1 MRLAILSGVLFLSG
15 ISALIFETLWLRLSG
30 LAFGNSIW
38 AAALILSSF
47 MAGLA
52 LGTAIAASAK
62 LRTRPLKLYAA
73 LEVAVAL
80 FGCTIVFAL
89 PIIGELL
96 RPLFQAL
103 WTHQTILLALRV
115 LFSFVIL
122 LIPTTAMGLTLP
134 VVLEDRV
141 LARADFRRAL
151 GLLYGFNTLG
161 AVAGALVGELFLI
174 KAFGLWGTSLAAGL
188 LNCVAAAIAL
198 LLALAKYP
206 SPSPLPSNRGER
218 IKVRG
223 EFNDLQHDRRLRL
236 NVDYRL
242 PWKLL
247 FVSFGAGSILLTLE
261 VVWFRFLRLYV
272 ASSATAF
279 SLMLAIV
286 LAGIGLGG
294 AASGAFS
301 KKIARQQTLL
311 PILLVVA
318 AILTLL
324 CYVLFPVP
332 KLGEGEKNFYLESWP
347 QIALISIALMF
358 PVAFLSGVLFPA
370 IAARVQE
377 SVPSRM
383 NSLGVTTLF
392 NTAGAA
398 IGPLLAGF
406 ILLPKLGFQSSLI
419 ICAIGYGL
427 LCLIISR
434 KDNWSPKRPS
444 GLALVGLSLLFA
456 ASVALFPF
464 HRDEMHFANARKLYE
479 SEEQHL
485 VKKIEGTTGTWQ
497 LLRRD
502 LFGQPYYYR
511 LMTDGFSMSAT
522 NPRNQRYMRLFAY
535 LPSALHPQPEDA
547 LLIAFG
553 CGVTADALVHDVD
566 LRHIDI
572 VDISKEAFAL
582 ADDYREA
589 GYSNSLR
596 DPRVTAIVQDGRFFL
611 QASPQRYDIITGEPP
626 PPKVLGSV
634 NLYTEQF
641 FSLMSDW
648 LKDGGIATFW
658 LPIYQLNVA
667 EAKAILLAFHDAFPN
682 CAIWSSSDEEW
693 IMMGIKGAPQKIDN
707 EQIRKFWR
715 FGSTRDDLARIG
727 VEVPEQLA
735 ALFVMDGD
743 EIDRITNGIKP
754 LTDFYP
760 KRLGD
765 VTAEDKSIH
774 EFTGG
779 YMQATSAAERFHSSR
794 LIQQIWP
801 EAMTA
806 QLDPFFAIR
815 EMRYRAGLTET
826 NWLAELDIHLRG
838 SRLREPVLETLGTNS
853 FRIALAEKA
862 ADNLQPPPVELLSDL
877 AAAALARRDYHEA
890 IRLLEDKRARGA
902 ANPDD
907 IFLLTYLYCL
917 NGEVAKAESVAT
929 ATTEPERPFV
939 KWLWG
944 KLQAEYGFR
953 PPTSD

>member
-1 MRLAILSGVLFLSG
+1 MRLAILSVVLFLSG

-52 LGTAIAASAK
+52 LGTAIAASSK
-62 LRTRPLKLYAA
+62 LRIRPLKLYAA
-73 LEVAVAL
+73 LEVAVAV

-96 RPLFQAL
+96 RPIFQAL

-134 VVLEDRV
+134 VVLEDRH
-141 LARADFRRAL
+141 LASFDFGRAV
-151 GLLYGFNTLG
+151 GVLYGFNTIG
-161 AVAGALVGELFLI
+161 AVVGALIGELFLI

-188 LNCVAAAIAL
+188 LNCIAAAIAL
-198 LLALAKYP
+198 LLTRTEDVRP
-206 SPSPLPSNRGER
+206 TRPPLQPPEESRW
-218 IKVRG
+218 
-223 EFNDLQHDRRLRL
+223 LRL
-236 NVDYRL
+236 ELNYRL
-242 PWKLL
+242 PWRLL
-247 FVSFGAGSILLTLE
+247 IVSFGAGCILLTLE
-261 VVWFRFLRLYV
+261 IVWFRFLRLYV

-294 AASGAFS
+294 IASGALLKRMRKS
-301 KKIARQQTLL
+301 AL
-311 PILLVVA
+311 PILLVTA
-318 AILTLL
+318 AILTLV
-324 CYVLFPVP
+324 CYILFPVP
-332 KLGEGEKNFYLESWP
+332 TLGENEKNFYLESWS

-406 ILLPKLGFQSSLI
+406 VLLPKLGFQSSLI
-419 ICAIGYGL
+419 FCAAIYVL
-427 LCLIISR
+427 LCVFVSQ
-434 KDNWSPKRPS
+434 KSNWSLKRS
-444 GLALVGLSLLFA
+444 GGLALFAFCILFGLL
-456 ASVALFPF
+456 VALFPS
-464 HRDEMHFANARKLYE
+464 HRDELHFANARKLFE

-522 NPRNQRYMRLFAY
+522 NPPNQRYMRLFAY
-535 LPSALHPQPEDA
+535 LPMTLHPQPQDA

-553 CGVTADALVHDVD
+553 CGVTADALTHDVD
-566 LRHIDI
+566 LKHIDM
-572 VDISKEAFAL
+572 VDISKEAFDL
-582 ADDYREA
+582 ADDYRGA

-596 DPRVTAIVQDGRFFL
+596 DHRVSAIVQDGRFFL

-641 FSLMSDW
+641 FSLMSDR
-648 LKDGGIATFW
+648 LNDGGIATFW

-667 EAKAILLAFHDAFPN
+667 EAKSILRAFHDAFPN
-682 CAIWSSSDEEW
+682 TLIWSSSDEEW
-693 IMMGIKGAPQKIDN
+693 IMMGIKGAPHKIDN
-707 EQIRKFWR
+707 ERLRQFWR

-727 VEVPEQLA
+727 IEVPEQLA

-743 EIDRITNGIKP
+743 EIDRIASGTKP

-765 VTAEDKSIH
+765 TTAEDQAIH

-779 YMQATSAAERFHSSR
+779 YMQATSAARRLRSSR
-794 LIQQIWP
+794 LIQQILP
-801 EAMTA
+801 DAMTSE
-806 QLDPFFAIR
+806 LEPFFAIR
-815 EMRYRAGLTET
+815 EMRYRAGLVET

-853 FRIALAEKA
+853 FRIALVEKS

-877 AAAALARRDYHEA
+877 AAASLARRDYQEA
-890 IRLLEDKRARGA
+890 IRLLENKRTRAPVTR
-902 ANPDD
+902 DD

-917 NGEVAKAESVAT
+917 NGEVGKAESIAA
-929 ATTEPERPFV
+929 ATTDRERPFA

-953 PPTSD
+953 PPKSD

>member
-1 MRLAILSGVLFLSG
+1 MRLAILSVVLFLSG

-52 LGTAIAASAK
+52 LGTAIAASLELAI
-62 LRTRPLKLYAA
+62 RPLKVYAA

-89 PIIGELL
+89 PIVGELL

-103 WTHQTILLALRV
+103 WNHQTVLLALRV

-141 LARADFRRAL
+141 LAHSEFGRAL
-151 GLLYGFNTLG
+151 GILYGFNTIG
-161 AVAGALVGELFLI
+161 AVVGALVGELFLI

-188 LNCVAAAIAL
+188 LNCVAAVVAL
-198 LLALAKYP
+198 LLALAKHP
-206 SPSPLPSNRGER
+206 SPSPVPSNRGER

-223 EFNDLQHDRRLRL
+223 EFNDLKHDRRLRL
-236 NVDYRL
+236 NVDYRP

-247 FVSFGAGSILLTLE
+247 FVSFGAGCILLTLE

-294 AASGAFS
+294 MASDGLL
-301 KKIARQQTLL
+301 KRMRQSAL
-311 PILLVVA
+311 PILLVTA
-318 AILTLL
+318 AILTPL
-324 CYVLFPVP
+324 CYILFPVP

-347 QIALISIALMF
+347 QIALISLALMF

-377 SVPSRM
+377 NVPSRM
-383 NSLGVTTLF
+383 NSLGITTLF

-406 ILLPKLGFQSSLI
+406 VLLPKFGFQSSLI
-419 ICAIGYGL
+419 ICAAIYLLLCVLVSKKSNWSLKHPSGVALFGLCILFGL
-427 LCLIISR
+427 L
-434 KDNWSPKRPS
+434 
-444 GLALVGLSLLFA
+444 
-456 ASVALFPF
+456 VALFPF
-464 HRDEMHFANARKLYE
+464 HLDEMHFGNARKLYE

-502 LFGQPYYYR
+502 LFGLPYYYR

-535 LPSALHPQPEDA
+535 LPSALHPQPQDA

-553 CGVTADALVHDVD
+553 CGVTADALTHDVD

-589 GYSNSLR
+589 GYANSLR
-596 DPRVTAIVQDGRFFL
+596 DPRVAAIVQDGRFFL

-641 FSLMSDW
+641 FALMSDR
-648 LKDGGIATFW
+648 LNDGGIATFW
-658 LPIYQLNVA
+658 LPIYQLNVS
-667 EAKAILLAFHDAFPN
+667 EAKAILHAFHDAFPN
-682 CAIWSSSDEEW
+682 CVIWSSSDEEW

-707 EQIRKFWR
+707 EQVRKFWR

-743 EIDRITNGIKP
+743 EIDRIANGTKP
-754 LTDFYP
+754 LTDFFP

-765 VTAEDKSIH
+765 VTAEDKAIH
-774 EFTGG
+774 EFTAS
-779 YMQATSAAERFHSSR
+779 YMKPLPAAQRFRSSR
-794 LIQQIWP
+794 LIQEIWP

-806 QLDPFFAIR
+806 QLEPFFAIR
-815 EMRYRAGLTET
+815 EMRYLAGITET

-838 SRLREPVLETLGTNS
+838 SRLREPVLETLDTNS
-853 FRIALAEKA
+853 FRVALAHKA
-862 ADNLQPPPVELLSDL
+862 VDNSQPPPIELLPDL
-877 AAAALARRDYHEA
+877 IAEALAQRDYNDA
-890 IRLLEDKRARGA
+890 IRLLEDKRARA
-902 ANPDD
+902 ATNRD

-917 NGEVAKAESVAT
+917 NGEVAKAESVAI
-929 ATTEPERPFV
+929 ATTDRESPFV

-953 PPTSD
+953 PPKSD

>member
-1 MRLAILSGVLFLSG
+1 MRLAILSVVLFLSG

-52 LGTAIAASAK
+52 LGTAIAAATK
-62 LRTRPLKLYAA
+62 LRIRPLKLYAA
-73 LEVAVAL
+73 LEIAVAL

-134 VVLEDRV
+134 VALEDRV
-141 LARADFRRAL
+141 LARADF
-151 GLLYGFNTLG
+151 GQTVGMLYGFNTLG
-161 AVAGALVGELFLI
+161 AVAGALVGELYLV

-188 LNCVAAAIAL
+188 LNCIAAAIAFFL
-198 LLALAKYP
+198 TKRNGSGGTLAA
-206 SPSPLPSNRGER
+206 SPTDER
-218 IKVRG
+218 VRS
-223 EFNDLQHDRRLRL
+223 RWLRL
-236 NVDYRL
+236 DYHL
-242 PWKLL
+242 PWRPL
-247 FVSFGAGSILLTLE
+247 FISFGAGCILLTLE

-311 PILLVVA
+311 PILLLDAV
-318 AILTLL
+318 ILTLL
-324 CYVLFPVP
+324 CYIAFPVP
-332 KLGEGEKNFYLESWP
+332 KLGEGEKNFYLESWK

-383 NSLGVTTLF
+383 NSLGIMTLF

-406 ILLPKLGFQSSLI
+406 ALLPKLGFQSSLI
-419 ICAIGYGL
+419 ICAIVYAVIALISGKLTQPSQTTARQAASPTGKL
-427 LCLIISR
+427 LL
-434 KDNWSPKRPS
+434 
-444 GLALVGLSLLFA
+444 LGLSVVFLVTLAF
-456 ASVALFPF
+456 FPR
-464 HRDEMHFANARKLYE
+464 HRDEMHFANARRLYE

-553 CGVTADALVHDVD
+553 CGVTADALTHDVD
-566 LRHIDI
+566 LKHIDI

-582 ADDYREA
+582 ADDY
-589 GYSNSLR
+589 
-596 DPRVTAIVQDGRFFL
+596 
-611 QASPQRYDIITGEPP
+611 PQ
-626 PPKVLGSV
+626 
-634 NLYTEQF
+634 
-641 FSLMSDW
+641 
-648 LKDGGIATFW
+648 
-658 LPIYQLNVA
+658 
-667 EAKAILLAFHDAFPN
+667 
-682 CAIWSSSDEEW
+682 
-693 IMMGIKGAPQKIDN
+693 
-707 EQIRKFWR
+707 
-715 FGSTRDDLARIG
+715 
-727 VEVPEQLA
+727 
-735 ALFVMDGD
+735 
-743 EIDRITNGIKP
+743 
-754 LTDFYP
+754 
-760 KRLGD
+760 
-765 VTAEDKSIH
+765 
-774 EFTGG
+774 
-779 YMQATSAAERFHSSR
+779 
-794 LIQQIWP
+794 
-801 EAMTA
+801 
-806 QLDPFFAIR
+806 
-815 EMRYRAGLTET
+815 
-826 NWLAELDIHLRG
+826 
-838 SRLREPVLETLGTNS
+838 
-853 FRIALAEKA
+853 
-862 ADNLQPPPVELLSDL
+862 
-877 AAAALARRDYHEA
+877 
-890 IRLLEDKRARGA
+890 
-902 ANPDD
+902 
-907 IFLLTYLYCL
+907 
-917 NGEVAKAESVAT
+917 
-929 ATTEPERPFV
+929 
-939 KWLWG
+939 
-944 KLQAEYGFR
+944 
-953 PPTSD
+953 

>member
-1 MRLAILSGVLFLSG
+1 MRLAILSAVLFLSG

-52 LGTAIAASAK
+52 LGTAIAASSK
-62 LRTRPLKLYAA
+62 LRIRPLKLYAG
-73 LEVAVAL
+73 LEIAVAL

-96 RPLFQAL
+96 RPIFQTL
-103 WTHQTILLALRV
+103 WNHQTILLVLRV
-115 LFSFVIL
+115 LFSFVL
-122 LIPTTAMGLTLP
+122 LLVPTTAMGLTLP

-141 LARADFRRAL
+141 LDRDDFGRTL

-161 AVAGALVGELFLI
+161 AVAGALVGEFFLI
-174 KAFGLWGTSLAAGL
+174 KALGLWGTSLAAGL
-188 LNCVAAAIAL
+188 LNCVAAVIAL
-198 LLALAKYP
+198 LLALAKHP

-223 EFNDLQHDRRLRL
+223 EFNDLQHDRPLRL
-236 NVDYRL
+236 DLDYRP

-247 FVSFGAGSILLTLE
+247 FVSFGAGYILLTLE

-294 AASGAFS
+294 TASGALS
-301 KKIARQQTLL
+301 KRMRQSAL
-311 PILLVVA
+311 PILLITA

-324 CYVLFPVP
+324 CYIFFPVP
-332 KLGEGEKNFYLESWP
+332 KLGENEKNFYLESWT
-347 QIALISIALMF
+347 QIALISLALMF

-383 NSLGVTTLF
+383 NSLGITTLF

-406 ILLPKLGFQSSLI
+406 VLLPKLGFQSSLI
-419 ICAIGYGL
+419 FCAIGY
-427 LCLIISR
+427 SV
-434 KDNWSPKRPS
+434 
-444 GLALVGLSLLFA
+444 LALFVAGSPRQSEAATTRVVLIALLGCFMA
-456 ASVALFPF
+456 ILAMFPY
-464 HRDEMHFANARKLYE
+464 HRDNLHFANARKLFE
-479 SEEQHL
+479 SENQHL

-502 LFGQPYYYR
+502 LFGLPYYYR

-522 NPRNQRYMRLFAY
+522 NPPNQRYMRLFAY
-535 LPSALHPQPEDA
+535 LPLALHPQPEDA

-553 CGVTADALVHDVD
+553 CGVTADALAHGVD
-566 LRHIDI
+566 LKHIDI
-572 VDISKEAFAL
+572 VDISKEAFDL
-582 ADDYREA
+582 ADDYRGA
-589 GYSNSLR
+589 SYSNALR
-596 DPRVTAIVQDGRFFL
+596 DPRVTEIVQDGRFFM

-641 FSLMSDW
+641 FSLMNDR
-648 LKDGGIATFW
+648 LKEGGIATFW
-658 LPIYQLNVA
+658 LPIYQLNVN
-667 EAKAILLAFHDAFPN
+667 EAKAILRAFHRAFPTT
-682 CAIWSSSDEEW
+682 IVWSSSDEEW
-693 IMMGIKGAPQKIDN
+693 IMMGIKGAAHKVDI
-707 EQIRKFWR
+707 EQIQKFWR

-727 VEVPEQLA
+727 IEVPEQLA

-743 EIDRITNGIKP
+743 EIDRITIGSKP

-774 EFTGG
+774 EFTAD
-779 YMQATSAAERFHSSR
+779 YMEATSAARRLRSSR
-794 LIQQIWP
+794 LMQEIWP

-806 QLDPFFAIR
+806 QLEPFFVIR

-838 SRLREPVLETLGTNS
+838 SRLREPVLQTLDTNS

-877 AAAALARRDYHEA
+877 AAAALARRNYPEA
-890 IRLLEDKRARGA
+890 IRRLEDKRARAA

-917 NGEVAKAESVAT
+917 NDEVAKAESVAT
-929 ATTEPERPFV
+929 ATTDRERPFV

-953 PPTSD
+953 PPKPD

>member
-1 MRLAILSGVLFLSG
+1 MRLAILSAVLFLSG

-52 LGTAIAASAK
+52 LGTAIAASSK
-62 LRTRPLKLYAA
+62 LRTRPLKLYAG
-73 LEVAVAL
+73 LEIAVAL

-96 RPLFQAL
+96 RPLFQTL
-103 WTHQTILLALRV
+103 WNHQTILLALRV
-115 LFSFVIL
+115 LLSFVVL

-161 AVAGALVGELFLI
+161 AVAGALIGELFLI

-198 LLALAKYP
+198 LLVKKDGATGTLTA
-206 SPSPLPSNRGER
+206 SPRARPRW
-218 IKVRG
+218 
-223 EFNDLQHDRRLRL
+223 LRL
-236 NVDYRL
+236 DYRL
-242 PWKLL
+242 PWRPL
-247 FVSFGAGSILLTLE
+247 FVSFGAGCILLTLE

-318 AILTLL
+318 ALLTLL
-324 CYVLFPVP
+324 CSLAFPVP
-332 KLGEGEKNFYLESWP
+332 NLGEGEKNFYLESWP
-347 QIALISIALMF
+347 QIALISLALMF
-358 PVAFLSGVLFPA
+358 PVAFLSGILFPA

-383 NSLGVTTLF
+383 NSLGITTLF
-392 NTAGAA
+392 NTTGAA

-406 ILLPKLGFQSSLI
+406 VLLPKLGFQSSLI
-419 ICAIGYGL
+419 VCAIGYGI
-427 LCLIISR
+427 LCPTISQGS
-434 KDNWSPKRPS
+434 DWSPKRP
-444 GLALVGLSLLFA
+444 ALIGLSVLFVA
-456 ASVALFPF
+456 MIALFPF
-464 HRDEMHFANARKLYE
+464 HRDEMHFANARRLYE

-553 CGVTADALVHDVD
+553 CGVTADALTHDVD
-566 LRHIDI
+566 LKHIDI

-626 PPKVLGSV
+626 PPKVVGSV

-641 FSLMSDW
+641 FRLMSDR

-658 LPIYQLNVA
+658 LPIYQLNVN

-682 CAIWSSSDEEW
+682 CVIWSSSDEEW
-693 IMMGIKGAPQKIDN
+693 IMMGIKGAPHKVENGQV
-707 EQIRKFWR
+707 RKFWR
-715 FGSTRDDLARIG
+715 FGSTRDD
-727 VEVPEQLA
+727 
-735 ALFVMDGD
+735 
-743 EIDRITNGIKP
+743 
-754 LTDFYP
+754 
-760 KRLGD
+760 
-765 VTAEDKSIH
+765 
-774 EFTGG
+774 
-779 YMQATSAAERFHSSR
+779 
-794 LIQQIWP
+794 
-801 EAMTA
+801 
-806 QLDPFFAIR
+806 
-815 EMRYRAGLTET
+815 
-826 NWLAELDIHLRG
+826 
-838 SRLREPVLETLGTNS
+838 
-853 FRIALAEKA
+853 
-862 ADNLQPPPVELLSDL
+862 
-877 AAAALARRDYHEA
+877 
-890 IRLLEDKRARGA
+890 
-902 ANPDD
+902 
-907 IFLLTYLYCL
+907 
-917 NGEVAKAESVAT
+917 
-929 ATTEPERPFV
+929 
-939 KWLWG
+939 
-944 KLQAEYGFR
+944 
-953 PPTSD
+953 

>member
-1 MRLAILSGVLFLSG
+1 MRLAILSVVLFLSG

-52 LGTAIAASAK
+52 LGTAIAASSK
-62 LRTRPLKLYAA
+62 LRIRPLKLYAA
-73 LEVAVAL
+73 LEIAVAL

-89 PIIGELL
+89 PVIGELL
-96 RPLFQAL
+96 RPIFQTL
-103 WTHQTILLALRV
+103 WNHQTILLALRV

-134 VVLEDRV
+134 VVLEDRF
-141 LARADFRRAL
+141 LERADFGRTL

-161 AVAGALVGELFLI
+161 AVAGALVGELLLI
-174 KAFGLWGTSLAAGL
+174 KAFGLWGTSLAAGV

-198 LLALAKYP
+198 FLTRIEPVVEK
-206 SPSPLPSNRGER
+206 SPTQS
-218 IKVRG
+218 
-223 EFNDLQHDRRLRL
+223 RRLQFEL
-236 NVDYRL
+236 NYRL
-242 PWKLL
+242 PWRPLII
-247 FVSFGAGSILLTLE
+247 SFGAGCILLMLE

-286 LAGIGLGG
+286 LAGIALGG
-294 AASGAFS
+294 IASGALL
-301 KKIARQQTLL
+301 KRMRQSAL
-311 PILLVVA
+311 PILLVTA

-324 CYVLFPVP
+324 CYIAFPVP

-347 QIALISIALMF
+347 QIALLSCALMF

-383 NSLGVTTLF
+383 NSLGITTLF

-406 ILLPKLGFQSSLI
+406 VLLPKLGFQSSLI
-419 ICAIGYGL
+419 ICAVGYGV
-427 LCLIISR
+427 LCLTISQ
-434 KDNWSPKRPS
+434 KVNWSPKRS
-444 GLALVGLSLLFA
+444 TGLVLLGLSILFI

-464 HRDEMHFANARKLYE
+464 HRDEMHFANARKLFE

-535 LPSALHPQPEDA
+535 LPSALHPQPQDA

-553 CGVTADALVHDVD
+553 CGVTADALTHDVD
-566 LRHIDI
+566 LKHIDI

-582 ADDYREA
+582 ADDYRGA

-641 FSLMSDW
+641 FSLMSDR
-648 LKDGGIATFW
+648 LKDDGIATFW
-658 LPIYQLNVA
+658 LPVYQLNVG
-667 EAKAILLAFHDAFPN
+667 EAKAILRAFHDAFPN
-682 CAIWSSSDEEW
+682 AAVWSSSDEEW
-693 IMMGIKGAPQKIDN
+693 IMMGIKGTPHRIDT
-707 EQIRKFWR
+707 ERIRELWSFS
-715 FGSTRDDLARIG
+715 STRTDLARIG

-743 EIDRITNGIKP
+743 EIDRITNGTAP

-765 VTAEDKSIH
+765 VTAEYKSIH
-774 EFTGG
+774 EFTGN
-779 YMQATSAAERFHSSR
+779 YMQATSAAERFRSSR
-794 LIQQIWP
+794 LVQEIWP
-801 EAMTA
+801 ERMTA
-806 QLDPFFAIR
+806 QLEAFFAIR
-815 EMRYRAGLTET
+815 EMRYRASLTPT

-838 SRLREPVLETLGTNS
+838 SRLREPVLETLDTNS
-853 FRIALAEKA
+853 FRIAIAEKA

-902 ANPDD
+902 ASRDD

-917 NGEVAKAESVAT
+917 NGEVARAESVAT
-929 ATTEPERPFV
+929 STTDRDRPFV

-953 PPTSD
+953 PPKSD

>member
-1 MRLAILSGVLFLSG
+1 MRLAILSVVLFLSG

-47 MAGLA
+47 MAGIA
-52 LGTAIAASAK
+52 LGTAIAASSK
-62 LRTRPLKLYAA
+62 LRIRPLKVYAA
-73 LEVAVAL
+73 LEIAVAV

-89 PIIGELL
+89 PVIGELL
-96 RPLFQAL
+96 RPLFQTL
-103 WTHQTILLALRV
+103 WSHQTILLALRV

-134 VVLEDRV
+134 VVLEDLI
-141 LARADFRRAL
+141 LARADFGRAL
-151 GLLYGFNTLG
+151 GVLYGFNTIG
-161 AVAGALVGELFLI
+161 AVVGALIGELFLI

-188 LNCVAAAIAL
+188 LNCIAAAIAL
-198 LLALAKYP
+198 FLARANPPAEISSARSQL
-206 SPSPLPSNRGER
+206 
-218 IKVRG
+218 
-223 EFNDLQHDRRLRL
+223 LRL
-236 NVDYRL
+236 DYRL
-242 PWKLL
+242 PWRPLL
-247 FVSFGAGSILLTLE
+247 VSFGAGCILLTLE

-294 AASGAFS
+294 IASGALL
-301 KKIARQQTLL
+301 KRMRQSAL
-311 PILLVVA
+311 PILLVTA

-324 CYVLFPVP
+324 CYILFPVP
-332 KLGEGEKNFYLESWP
+332 KLGEGEKNFYLESWKE
-347 QIALISIALMF
+347 IALLSIALMF

-377 SVPSRM
+377 RVPSRM
-383 NSLGVTTLF
+383 NSLGITTLF

-406 ILLPKLGFQSSLI
+406 VLLPKLGFQSSLI
-419 ICAIGYGL
+419 ICAAIYVLLCVFVSQTSNWSLKRPTGVALFGFCILFGL
-427 LCLIISR
+427 L
-434 KDNWSPKRPS
+434 
-444 GLALVGLSLLFA
+444 
-456 ASVALFPF
+456 VALFPF
-464 HRDEMHFANARKLYE
+464 HRDELHFANARELFE
-479 SEEQHL
+479 LEEQHL

-535 LPSALHPQPEDA
+535 LPAALHPQPQDA

-553 CGVTADALVHDVD
+553 CGVTADALTHNVD

-582 ADDYREA
+582 ADDYRGA

-596 DPRVTAIVQDGRFFL
+596 DPRVPAIVQDGRFFW
-611 QASPQRYDIITGEPP
+611 QASPHRYDIITGEPP

-634 NLYTEQF
+634 NLYTQQF
-641 FSLMSDW
+641 FSLMSDR
-648 LKDGGIATFW
+648 LRDGGIATFW
-658 LPIYQLNVA
+658 LPIYQLNVG

-682 CAIWSSSDEEW
+682 CVIWSSSDEAW
-693 IMMGIKGAPQKIDN
+693 IMMGIKGAPKKIDN
-707 EQIRKFWR
+707 EQVRKFWR

-743 EIDRITNGIKP
+743 EINRIVTGTKP

-765 VTAEDKSIH
+765 VTAEDKAIH
-774 EFTGG
+774 EFTSD
-779 YMQATSAAERFHSSR
+779 YMQATSAAERFRSSR
-794 LIQQIWP
+794 FIQQIWP
-801 EAMTA
+801 EAITA
-806 QLDPFFAIR
+806 QLEPFFAIR
-815 EMRYRAGLTET
+815 EMRYRASLSEA
-826 NWLAELDIHLRG
+826 NWLAEVDIHLRG
-838 SRLREPVLETLGTNS
+838 SRLREPVLETLDTNS
-853 FRIALAEKA
+853 FRVALAQKA
-862 ADNLQPPPVELLSDL
+862 VDKLEPPPLELLPDL
-877 AAAALARRDYHEA
+877 IAEALARRDYHET
-890 IRLLEDKRARGA
+890 IRLLEDKRARTA

-907 IFLLTYLYCL
+907 ICLLTYLYCL
-917 NGEVAKAESVAT
+917 NGEVAKAESIAT
-929 ATTEPERPFV
+929 STTNRERPFV
-939 KWLWG
+939 KWLWR

-953 PPTSD
+953 PPKSD